1 MRIGF
6 DAKRAFNN
14 ATGLG
19 NYSRFVLSAL
29 QQYAPQHHYTAY
41 LPRLEGDLFDFPNV
55 QTSKLPRIFQAWW
68 RSHGMEVNLRRDNIQ
83 LYHGLSN
90 EIPSALAAS
99 NIRSVVTIHDLI
111 FLRYPQLYT
120 AIDRR
125 IYLKKSA
132 RACRF
137 SDCIVAVSEQTKRD
151 IVTAFGTNPEKIK
164 VVYQDANA
172 IYQQP
177 ISATKS
183 EEIKAKYQLQN
194 PYLLTVGSIEVR
206 KNQSRLISA
215 FQAANLP
222 DAELIVVGGWSKYQ
236 ATLEAQIKQNNK
248 IPIRILN
255 NVPSDDLPALYQNAR
270 AFAYPSVFEGFGI
283 PIVEALH
290 SRIPILAASGSCLEE
305 AGGGG
310 AIYANPFKIDDIT
323 EKLREIWTNET
334 LQKELVKNG
343 SQHVKQF
350 AAPHIAKQLVEI
362 YEKLIAL

>member
-19 NYSRFVLSAL
+19 NYSRFVLNAL

-41 LPRLEGDLFDFPNV
+41 LPRLEGDLFQFPNV
-55 QTSKLPRIFQAWW
+55 ETSKLPRIFQAWW
-68 RSHGMEVNLRRDNIQ
+68 RSHGMEVNLRRNNIQ

-90 EIPSALAAS
+90 EIPTALAAS

-111 FLRYPQLYT
+111 FLRYPQLYQP
-120 AIDRR
+120 IDRR

-132 RACRF
+132 RACHF

-151 IVTAFGTNPEKIK
+151 IIQAFGTNPEKIK
-164 VVYQDANA
+164 VVYQDANPVF
-172 IYQQP
+172 QQRV
-177 ISATKS
+177 SDGQSQA
-183 EEIKAKYQLQN
+183 IKAKYQLQK
-194 PYLLTVGSIEVR
+194 PYVLTVGSLEVR
-206 KNQSRLISA
+206 KNQARLISA

-222 DAELIVVGGWSKYQ
+222 DAELIIVGGASKYQ
-236 ATLEAQIKQNNK
+236 ATLEAQIKQSSV
-248 IPIRILN
+248 RILN

-270 AFAYPSVFEGFGI
+270 VFAYPSVFEGFGI

-290 SRIPILAASGSCLEE
+290 SRVPVLAANNSCLQE
-305 AGGGG
+305 AGGSG
-310 AIYANPFKIDDIT
+310 AIYANPFKIDDLT

-334 LQKELVKNG
+334 LQKELVENG
-343 SQHVKQF
+343 TQHVKQF
-350 AAPHIAKQLVEI
+350 AAPHIAQQLVEI
-362 YEKLIAL
+362 YDRCMMLNV